1 MPDDDKTTISI
12 TRRLWRH
19 LNRLKEPGD
28 SFDTVIRREIGL
40 VTDEDI
46 ARAVARI
53 EWRQEWMGNG
63 DHQAAVESAARHLRD
78 RGDAEMSEL
87 DEHADLDIK
96 TSPKIIR
103 HVRQLPWIEHRGGR
117 KYYWLTGNI

>member
-46 ARAVARI
+46 AEAVSRI
-53 EWRQEWMGNG
+53 EWRQDWMGNE
-63 DHQAAVESAARHLRD
+63 DHQAAVGSAAQYLRD